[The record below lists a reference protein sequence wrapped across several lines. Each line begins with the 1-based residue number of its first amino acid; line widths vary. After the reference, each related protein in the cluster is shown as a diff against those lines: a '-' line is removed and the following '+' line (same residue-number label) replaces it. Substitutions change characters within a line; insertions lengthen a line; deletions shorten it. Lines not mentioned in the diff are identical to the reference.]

1 MRHIGE
7 LVSNQSDIAPAETS
21 NPASLWQRIK
31 GPLIT
36 LVALVVVFGWL
47 LPQII
52 DYGAVVDA
60 LRSLTWANLAL
71 LTALTALRVVTEALV
86 YRAMLPGLRI
96 WPGSEAYLSSNVAA
110 NFLPPPA
117 PSVIQFAYFRSE
129 GFDAGSSMTGAVG
142 SFVFPQAGRIVL
154 PIVAFVGLLATGQA
168 DGTALVITL
177 VALAIT
183 IVLAVVIRMIGRSE
197 TSARWVGRQLARV
210 VSWVLVKF
218 KRDPIDDLGPQVV
231 DFRDNAYSI
240 VRERWLFG
248 SMSVAANLF
257 LSYLIL
263 LAALRFLDV
272 PSNDLSNVVIFACFA
287 AAFFAG
293 TVIPITGSGL
303 GIVDAALIGSL
314 GAAASTTD
322 NSVIVAA
329 VVIWR
334 IFYSLVTLPFG
345 ALTMTVFTRRHPGL
359 ISGAKT
365 AFTDE
370 GAEG

>member
-1 MRHIGE
+1 
-7 LVSNQSDIAPAETS
+7 
-21 NPASLWQRIK
+21 
-31 GPLIT
+31 
-36 LVALVVVFGWL
+36 
-47 LPQII
+47 
-52 DYGAVVDA
+52 
-60 LRSLTWANLAL
+60 
-71 LTALTALRVVTEALV
+71 
-86 YRAMLPGLRI
+86 
-96 WPGSEAYLSSNVAA
+96 
-110 NFLPPPA
+110 
-117 PSVIQFAYFRSE
+117 
-129 GFDAGSSMTGAVG
+129 MTGAVG

-154 PIVAFVGLLATGQA
+154 PLVAFAALLVTGQA
-168 DGTALVITL
+168 DGAALVITL
-177 VALAIT
+177 LALAIT

-197 TSARWVGRQLARV
+197 TSARWVGKQLARL

-248 SMSVAANLF
+248 SISVAANLA

-287 AAFFAG
+287 GAFFAG

-303 GIVDAALIGSL
+303 GIVDAVLIGSL

-322 NSVIVAA
+322 NNVIVAA

-359 ISGAKT
+359 ISGART
-365 AFTDE
+365 AFAGDDVE
-370 GAEG
+370 D